1 MKLHLFISASWAQNQ
16 RGFLDFLQMETQ
28 LFIVNEWIFIFQTYK
43 EFLPIWQME
52 WA

>member
-28 LFIVNEWIFIFQTYK
+28 LFIGKGMDFHFSDI
-43 EFLPIWQME
+43 
-52 WA
+52 